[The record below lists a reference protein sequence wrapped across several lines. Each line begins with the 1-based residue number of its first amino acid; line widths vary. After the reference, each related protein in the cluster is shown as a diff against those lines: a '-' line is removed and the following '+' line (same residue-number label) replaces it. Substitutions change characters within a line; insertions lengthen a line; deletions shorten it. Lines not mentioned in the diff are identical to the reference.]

1 MLLGEFMVHNQEF
14 VKKIGDVVKGFR
26 DVKLAYLYGSY
37 AWGNPGPASDIDIAV
52 VISNRAVIPTL
63 AAEIAKA
70 LDAPEDKVSIVDIGL
85 LDEALR
91 LKIIAHG
98 IKLVD
103 SGSNVNVLL
112 PRAFELVEVL
122 EDEKFSSISWLRGN
136 PVDLEVVRSIAA
148 AILEDSRDLK
158 ELLDVGFERVV
169 SDKHVKKSFE
179 RTFYTLIESM
189 IDILRH
195 VMAGLNLGV
204 ASYYRDYIDIC
215 LRNNIIS
222 MNVAE
227 RVLRLIPVRHALV
240 HRYRRLNYEELWKEA
255 EEAYNTAK
263 VLVTEVREYLKMEL
277 KIEL

>member
-1 MLLGEFMVHNQEF
+1 MFHNQGFIEK
-14 VKKIGDVVKGFR
+14 VRDVVRGFR

-37 AWGNPGPASDIDIAV
+37 AWGSPGPTSDIDVAV
-52 VISNRAVIPTL
+52 VVLNRAVIPTL
-63 AAEIAKA
+63 AAEMAKA
-70 LDAPEDKVSIVDIGL
+70 LGVPEDKVSIVDIGL

-103 SGSNVNVLL
+103 RGFDVNVLL
-112 PRAFELVEVL
+112 PRAFELVEVF
-122 EDEKFSSISWLRGN
+122 EDERFSSISWLRGN
-136 PVDLEVVRSIAA
+136 PVDLEAIRSIVA

-158 ELLDVGFERVV
+158 ELLDIGFEGVV
-169 SDKHVKKSFE
+169 GDKHVRKSFE

-195 VMAGLNLGV
+195 VVAGLNLGV

-215 LRNNIIS
+215 LRNNVIS

-227 RVLRLIPVRHALV
+227 RVLRLIPVRHALA
-240 HRYRRLNYEELWKEA
+240 HRYGRSNYEELWKEA

-263 VLVTEVREYLKMEL
+263 ILVTEVGEYLKMEL

>member
-1 MLLGEFMVHNQEF
+1 
-14 VKKIGDVVKGFR
+14 
-26 DVKLAYLYGSY
+26 
-37 AWGNPGPASDIDIAV
+37 
-52 VISNRAVIPTL
+52 
-63 AAEIAKA
+63 
-70 LDAPEDKVSIVDIGL
+70 
-85 LDEALR
+85 
-91 LKIIAHG
+91 
-98 IKLVD
+98 
-103 SGSNVNVLL
+103 
-112 PRAFELVEVL
+112 VL

-195 VMAGLNLGV
+195 VVAGLNLGV

>member
-1 MLLGEFMVHNQEF
+1 MAHNQEF
-14 VKKIGDVVKGFR
+14 IEKIRDIIKGFR

-37 AWGNPGPASDIDIAV
+37 AWGSPGPASDIDIAV
-52 VISNRAVIPTL
+52 VVSNRAVIPTL

-70 LDAPEDKVSIVDIGL
+70 LDVPEDRVSIVDIGL
-85 LDEALR
+85 LDEVLR

-98 IKLVD
+98 IKLID
-103 SGSNVNVLL
+103 SGSDVNVLL
-112 PRAFELVEVL
+112 PRAFELIEVL

-158 ELLDVGFERVV
+158 ELLDMGFENVI
-169 SDKHVKKSFE
+169 SDKHVRKSFE
-179 RTFYTLIESM
+179 RTLYTLIESM

-195 VMAGLNLGV
+195 VVAGLNLGI

-215 LRNNIIS
+215 LRNNVIS
-222 MNVAE
+222 MKVAE
-227 RVLRLIPVRHALV
+227 KVLRLIPVRHTLA

-255 EEAYNTAK
+255 KEAYNIAK
-263 VLVTEVREYLKMEL
+263 VLVAEVREYLKMEL
-277 KIEL
+277 KVEL